1 MSTNH
6 LKKASLAAGAVATVT
21 TTARAARGRNRGV
34 NRLINKLK
42 SSDAETRTE
51 AWQSA
56 GDIGALAVHPLALVM
71 TDDDLEVARAAKRA
85 MWKIVRHTGRP
96 GAIRARIAVVNKLC
110 GLLGADQPVSVR
122 REVLWML
129 SEIGGT
135 RAINPIAELLSDEH
149 LREDARMAL
158 ERIPIKGAVQALKAG
173 FEKAPEQFKPNMAQS
188 LRKRGVKVEG
198 YPCQKL
204 VPTK

>member
-21 TTARAARGRNRGV
+21 ATARAARRPRGV
-34 NRLINKLK
+34 NRLISRIKD
-42 SSDAETRTE
+42 SDAETRTK

-56 GDIGALAVHPLALVM
+56 GDIGAPAVQPLALVM

-96 GAIRARIAVVNKLC
+96 GADDARGAVERQLR
-110 GLLGADQPVSVR
+110 GLLGDDQPVAVR

-129 SEIGGT
+129 SEIGSA
-135 RAINPIAELLSDEH
+135 RSVKPIAALLSDKN
-149 LREDARMAL
+149 LREDVRMVL
-158 ERIPIKGAVQALKAG
+158 ERIPIRGAVQALNAG
-173 FEKAPEQFKPNMAQS
+173 FKAAPEDFKPNLAQS
-188 LRKRGVKVEG
+188 LRKRGRRVSG
-198 YPCQKL
+198 YPCVKL
-204 VPTK
+204 VPTT

>member
-1 MSTNH
+1 
-6 LKKASLAAGAVATVT
+6 
-21 TTARAARGRNRGV
+21 
-34 NRLINKLK
+34 
-42 SSDAETRTE
+42 
-51 AWQSA
+51 
-56 GDIGALAVHPLALVM
+56 M

-96 GAIRARIAVVNKLC
+96 GAPKARIAVVGKLC

-129 SEIGGT
+129 SEIGGMQ
-135 RAINPIAELLSDEH
+135 AIRPIAELLSDEH
-149 LREDARMAL
+149 LREDARGVL
-158 ERIPIKGAVQALKAG
+158 ERIPIERAVQALKAG
-173 FEKAPEQFKPNMAQS
+173 FEVAPEDFKPNLAQS

-198 YPCQKL
+198 YPCVKL